1 MRMTQSGFFGRL
13 TGESAAS
20 GASFPN
26 MVTRGELASY
36 PYYGDWWF
44 IDSVKD
50 LKEVEVS
57 LRSNG

>member
-1 MRMTQSGFFGRL
+1 
-13 TGESAAS
+13 
-20 GASFPN
+20 

-57 LRSNG
+57 LKSNG